1 MKVVVISYAG
11 LLSEKSIS
19 THLKLTTFSI
29 TTLTNQP
36 LLTSS
41 QLAKSTLS

>member
-1 MKVVVISYAG
+1 MRVVVISYAG

-19 THLKLTTFSI
+19 IQANNYSI
-29 TTLTNQP
+29 TTLTNQL

-41 QLAKSTLS
+41 QLAKSILS

>member
-11 LLSEKSIS
+11 LLSGKSIS
-19 THLKLTTFSI
+19 THLKLTMFSI
-29 TTLTNQP
+29 TTPTNQP